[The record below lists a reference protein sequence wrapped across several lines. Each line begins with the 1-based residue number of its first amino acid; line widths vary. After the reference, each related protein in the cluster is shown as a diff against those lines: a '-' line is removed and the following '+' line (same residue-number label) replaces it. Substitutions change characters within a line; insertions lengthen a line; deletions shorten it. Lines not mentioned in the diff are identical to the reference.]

1 MIELPGIGRLTYDSK
16 LNWYISE
23 DLTLRVLG
31 GHLCRIILAGY
42 DEDDNKQDFLTAASN
57 FVTIGPAT
65 LWDAEEAVY
74 QYYRDCAEYLD
85 LEAGGNPRIDSPH
98 DVWEHVQFGGKALVV
113 RRAYGD
119 RGVYV
124 SLECECD
131 WEEEH
136 GLQIVFRNGLQ
147 VNKVGAYD
155 GHCTNADAYGDEG
168 LEGVI
173 YKPV

>member
-1 MIELPGIGRLTYDSK
+1 MIELPGIGRLTYDSE
-16 LNWYISE
+16 LDWYTSE
-23 DLTLRVLG
+23 ALPARVLG
-31 GHLCRIILAGY
+31 GRRCRIVLVGY
-42 DEDDNKQDFLTAASN
+42 GEDENPQEFRTAASN
-57 FVTIGPAT
+57 FLTTGPSA
-65 LWDAEEAVY
+65 LWDAEEEVY
-74 QYYRDCAEYLD
+74 RYYRDCTEYWD
-85 LEAGGNPRIDSPH
+85 PEFDHYPRIDDAH
-98 DVWEHVQFGGKALVV
+98 DVWEHVQFGCEALVM
-113 RRAYGD
+113 RRACGD

-124 SLECECD
+124 SLECDCD

-136 GLQIVFRNGLQ
+136 GLQIVFKDGLK